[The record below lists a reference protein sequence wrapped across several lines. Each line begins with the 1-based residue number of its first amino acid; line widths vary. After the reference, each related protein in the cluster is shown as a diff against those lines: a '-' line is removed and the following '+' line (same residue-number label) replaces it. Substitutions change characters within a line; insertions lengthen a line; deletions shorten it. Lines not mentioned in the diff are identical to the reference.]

1 MQDIFTYIATFEV
14 LTKQNMYWVLN
25 YIYIYSAHDA
35 VGMVLQLPPAL
46 TCIANIALVVTSRP
60 PLLASD
66 RMFTS
71 QTSINGATFV
81 VCPGVSMQPTSNNK
95 HDELGTMH
103 WFY

>member
-1 MQDIFTYIATFEV
+1 MQDIFTDIATFEV
-14 LTKQNMYWVLN
+14 LAKQNMYWVLN
-25 YIYIYSAHDA
+25 YIYIYGPIYIYIFFFAHDA
-35 VGMVLQLPPAL
+35 VGMVLQLLPPAL

-71 QTSINGATFV
+71 QTSMQAT
-81 VCPGVSMQPTSNNK
+81 SDQK
-95 HDELGTMH
+95 HDELESMH